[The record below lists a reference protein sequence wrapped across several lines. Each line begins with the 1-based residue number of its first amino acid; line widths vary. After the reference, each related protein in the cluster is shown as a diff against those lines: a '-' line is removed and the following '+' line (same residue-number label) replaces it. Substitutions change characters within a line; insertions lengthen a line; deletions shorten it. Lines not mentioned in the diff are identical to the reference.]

1 MIPLLEDSK
10 GIKLQYLTV
19 PVDIPQ
25 MGVVHTACFRLH
37 SSREAISTDST
48 EMEYVAIAQPIAAE
62 LIIKHTRRWLTQTEL
77 RRKNQ
82 PLEFCYEVHANPD
95 TWLIGGQRKAHFS
108 AKVCDLTNR
117 ISEYAD
123 DSLGE

>member
-1 MIPLLEDSK
+1 MIPLLEDLK

-37 SSREAISTDST
+37 SSREAIST
-48 EMEYVAIAQPIAAE
+48 EMEYVAIARPIAAE
-62 LIIKHTRRWLTQTEL
+62 LIIKHTRQWLTQTEL
-77 RRKNQ
+77 RQKNQ
-82 PLEFCYEVHANPD
+82 TLEFCYEVHANPD

-108 AKVCDLTNR
+108 AKVCDLTNK
-117 ISEYAD
+117 ISEYAN